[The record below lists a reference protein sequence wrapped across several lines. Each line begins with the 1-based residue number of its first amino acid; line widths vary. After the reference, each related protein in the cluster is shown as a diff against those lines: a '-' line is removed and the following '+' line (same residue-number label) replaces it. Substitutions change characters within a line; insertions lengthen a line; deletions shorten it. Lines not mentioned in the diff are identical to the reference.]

1 MDDTKSIILKTFNNQ
16 LFAFMDDVIAV
27 LGDKEIIKSRK
38 YLETVKFAKPSLII
52 QLWYAY
58 IEKPYHEDIEKGDPV
73 FFLEK
78 DYSEDLT
85 FMENGKEIMKTINS
99 SLREPLRKMDEK
111 NKPKTKQ
118 PQSNRTPNC
127 CCECARRHHKSG

>member
-16 LFAFMDDVIAV
+16 LFAFIDDVIAV
-27 LGDKEIIKSRK
+27 LDDKEVRHSRK

-58 IEKPYHEDIEKGDPV
+58 IEKPYHEDIEKGDPT

-78 DYSEDLT
+78 DYSDDLT
-85 FMENGKEIMKTINS
+85 YMENGKEIMQTINN
-99 SLREPLRKMDEK
+99 SLREPLKKMDAT
-111 NKPKTKQ
+111 NKEH
-118 PQSNRTPNC
+118 C
-127 CCECARRHHKSG
+127 CSYIKVLSRLSKAYSEYA